1 MMTDI
6 SLVTDRIEQKYL
18 LEIQPSRRQDFRK
31 MVVEKDLDKA
41 VEFLKNYMKVTGI
54 LCTETLPLIDIVVEK
69 LK

>member
-1 MMTDI
+1 
-6 SLVTDRIEQKYL
+6 
-18 LEIQPSRRQDFRK
+18 

-54 LCTETLPLIDIVVEK
+54 LSAETLPLIDIVVEK